1 MTTETTE
8 EKMSCSGCLLP
19 ICMVPLIPMRYGY
32 ICADCVNASFVQVM
46 IATQVDRA
54 LEEVRRVLDHIENLM
69 MVHEKPY
76 WRTKSDVDRLGKL
89 SSHLGDLARDYACRT
104 GPFAERV
111 DEPAQPKSATADAG
125 MDRSATAGPALR
137 LAVPHPEAVP
147 ASPMTAQA
155 AESRIYAIVCDMLN
169 AELLDGPTPRM
180 RESLERHG
188 VDEEEAKLGLQ
199 GMLDELRGHLEF
211 LDPRPH
217 LTLVRVPAEEPGAA
231 ELGAPTASSRPSAAP
246 EHSEQNAAQGET
258 SLHAETRVWT
268 ERLEAWMTNTGL
280 SPEDLARRARRDR
293 ATIADLLGR
302 GDRQTSLRLFLDLV
316 RHAGARLSGAPET
329 TPRALFQRLK
339 ELLTQQEL
347 TITSLA
353 RRSGIHRTQ
362 LSTLFNH
369 PDPNPC
375 LLTVQR
381 IVASLCA
388 EAEVN
393 LIALDPGR
401 TALGGR

>member
-32 ICADCVNASFVQVM
+32 ICADCVNTSFVQVM

-54 LEEVRRVLDHIENLM
+54 LEEVRRVLDHIENLL

-76 WRTKSDVDRLGKL
+76 WRTKSDVNRLDKL
-89 SSHLGDLARDYACRT
+89 SSHLGDLARDYVCRT
-104 GPFAERV
+104 GPFAEQV
-111 DEPAQPKSATADAG
+111 DEPAQPTSDADV
-125 MDRSATAGPALR
+125 DRSATAGPALR
-137 LAVPHPEAVP
+137 LAAPHPKAVP
-147 ASPMTAQA
+147 ASPTPARA
-155 AESRIYAIVCDMLN
+155 VESRVYAIVCDMLN
-169 AELLDGPTPRM
+169 DELLDGPTPRM

-217 LTLVRVPAEEPGAA
+217 LTLVRVPAEEPGKL
-231 ELGAPTASSRPSAAP
+231 ELGAPTASSLPSAAP
-246 EHSEQNAAQGET
+246 DRSEKNAAQGES

-268 ERLEAWMTNTGL
+268 ERLEAWMTSTGL

-293 ATIADLLGR
+293 ATVAGLLGR

-316 RHAGARLSGAPET
+316 RHAGARLNGALET

-381 IVASLCA
+381 IVASLSA